1 MKLKCNHF
9 GMTENFE
16 LMRPAVIK
24 SLVLL
29 VCISAVSV
37 SLTAMLAAALSEG
50 ILKMDY
56 KTPIF

>member
-1 MKLKCNHF
+1 
-9 GMTENFE
+9 MTEKSG
-16 LMRPAVIK
+16 LICLPAIR

-29 VCISAVSV
+29 VCISTVSV
-37 SLTAMLAAALSEG
+37 SLTAKVAAALSEG

>member
-1 MKLKCNHF
+1 
-9 GMTENFE
+9 MTENFE
-16 LMRPAVIK
+16 LIRPAVIK